1 MAAVKRVA
9 ISFFKSVWKH
19 ILWLGIVIAI
29 LRASGIMDKF
39 V

>member
-1 MAAVKRVA
+1 MDTVKRVA

-19 ILWLGIVIAI
+19 ILWIGIVIAI
-29 LRASGIMDKF
+29 LRASGVMDEF